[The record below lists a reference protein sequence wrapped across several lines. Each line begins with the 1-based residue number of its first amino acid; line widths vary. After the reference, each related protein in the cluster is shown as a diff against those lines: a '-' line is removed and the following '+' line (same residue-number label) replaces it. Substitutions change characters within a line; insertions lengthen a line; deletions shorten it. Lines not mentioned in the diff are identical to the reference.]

1 MKLLKSLALVA
12 ILSAFA
18 LPARAQQYGPL
29 HTFWNVADFTNAT
42 ATATNLAS
50 AVTLTKTAKWTLWV
64 VVGVTNPAAGTLDVR
79 WDCSADG
86 STFLTT
92 NNPAVPGSSGWFSIP
107 LTNSG
112 TKIPWATN
120 MTSDALGYWRLNW
133 LTNAAGQSVT
143 SITIQAYSK
152 PVAN

>member
-1 MKLLKSLALVA
+1 MKSLLKLAALVA
-12 ILSAFA
+12 VIASASF
-18 LPARAQQYGPL
+18 ARAQQYGVL
-29 HTFWNVADFTNAT
+29 HTFWNVADFTNTT

-86 STFLTT
+86 SNFLTT

-112 TKIPWATN
+112 TKIVWATN
-120 MTSDALGYWRLNW
+120 MTADALGYWRLNW

-143 SITIQAYSK
+143 SITVQAYSK